1 MTQMAQESIS
11 ANSHLLPEKYPQK
24 ELFICDVADAVLKD
38 IMPQMEHPFYSLSK
52 KPDIAIKRYE
62 NNGSWLEITPSVKG
76 HATIYD
82 KDILVYCISQ
92 IIAKMKR
99 GEQVSRRV
107 KINTYEFLVFTNRGT
122 GGKDYKALC
131 ESLDRLAGTRIVTNI
146 QSGDEEQ
153 RDSFGLIETSSI
165 RRKHGLDG
173 RMLWCEIQLSDWVF
187 NAIRNKEVL
196 TLHPDYFRLSK
207 PLEKRIYEIA
217 RKHCGQQYSWAIGL
231 GQLHKKTGSKSP
243 MKVFKQLI
251 KNLVRNNHLPDYSLC
266 LESEKVTFINKN
278 HEKMDKWYNP
288 KSDTQTQYPKIN
300 ERTYELARKVALGYD
315 VYYLEQ
321 EWFDF
326 WYRSG
331 RKRLKNP
338 DGAFMAFCKK
348 VYEKNPNP

>member
-1 MTQMAQESIS
+1 MAQMTQRSIS
-11 ANSHLLPEKYPQK
+11 SNSHLLPEKYPQK

-107 KINTYEFLVFTNRGT
+107 KINSYEFLIFTNRGT

-131 ESLDRLAGTRIVTNI
+131 ESLDRLAGTRIITNI

-217 RKHCGQQYSWAIGL
+217 RKHCGQQYSWVIGL
-231 GQLHKKTGSKSP
+231 EQLHKKTGSKSP
-243 MKVFKQLI
+243 MKVFKQLV
-251 KNLVRNNHLPDYSLC
+251 KNLVQNNHLPDYSLS
-266 LESEKVTFINKN
+266 LESEKVTFLNKN
-278 HEKMDKWYNP
+278 HEKMDQWYNP
-288 KSDTQTQYPKIN
+288 ESDTQTQYPKLN
-300 ERTYELARKVALGYD
+300 ERTYELARKVAPGYD

-326 WYRSG
+326 WYRRG
-331 RKRLKNP
+331 RKRLNNP
-338 DGAFMAFCKK
+338 DAAFMAFCKK
-348 VYEKNPNP
+348 VFEKNPNP